1 MNYSYDTEMDL
12 ADHRAIK
19 VSTMQRE
26 KLLRTMQA
34 TAQAGTTQ
42 ATMQGTS
49 LSATLPTPVEC
60 SLSSLDIQLH
70 NPAELAKT
78 LDLICRQVQEGGA
91 DAAQEAVKRG
101 RGARLLVEAMQRQ
114 RNEDAVQIA
123 GSRVVAALAFF
134 VPLGKENNAHTQT
147 HTH

>member
-26 KLLRTMQA
+26 KLLRTM
-34 TAQAGTTQ
+34 Q

-91 DAAQEAVKRG
+91 DAAQEAVKRH
-101 RGARLLVEAMQRQ
+101 QS
-114 RNEDAVQIA
+114 EDAVQIA

-134 VPLGKENNAHTQT
+134 VPRVVA
-147 HTH
+147 

>member
-12 ADHRAIK
+12 ANHRAIK

-34 TAQAGTTQ
+34 TAQ

-101 RGARLLVEAMQRQ
+101 RGARRRCGGRHRRAHR
-114 RNEDAVQIA
+114 
-123 GSRVVAALAFF
+123 VAAEQ
-134 VPLGKENNAHTQT
+134 GC
-147 HTH
+147 